1 LSKEKNML
9 SKQIIS
15 ISESRLNAY
24 LLCFYQNDKAKQKEA
39 IAVYTALQHRT
50 GIYFSLI
57 QEIEVALRNE
67 ISELLR
73 NIAPNNDLYQFFHY
87 LAQDNSAPLTAES
100 KRQLQ
105 KAINECSKRKYNE
118 NDIISHITFG
128 FWVNLFDYDPK
139 RNQHVVYWQKVLK
152 PIFNHRFSNFKEL
165 YNTLKQVMRFRNRLY
180 HQEVIWNK
188 RIAKKPVHALDNL
201 EKTYKKFETTL
212 QKIAPERFIFRQL
225 SQALIWQ
232 RDIFFD
238 QKLAD
243 PKLPFP
249 PPPPTKP
256 ATSAVFFCP
265 KSIAPTSP
273 PLYFRDLGHKFRK

>member
-1 LSKEKNML
+1 ML

-24 LLCFYQNDKAKQKEA
+24 LFCFYQNDKAKQKEA

-165 YNTLKQVMRFRNRLY
+165 YNTLKQVMQFRNRLY
-180 HQEVIWNK
+180 HQEIIWNK

-238 QKLAD
+238 QQIFDAEITV
-243 PKLPFP
+243 LPRHI
-249 PPPPTKP
+249 T
-256 ATSAVFFCP
+256 
-265 KSIAPTSP
+265 
-273 PLYFRDLGHKFRK
+273 